1 MKKVMCPP
9 CGTEITAQTD
19 DELVRKVQEHA
30 KKEHATDLTREHILE
45 VAKEA

>member
-45 VAKEA
+45 VAKEV

>member
-1 MKKVMCPP
+1 MKKVTCPP

>member
-1 MKKVMCPP
+1 MKKVICPP